1 MDNQRRGLACGVS
14 LSARIS
20 SHSRQADASNRCR
33 TRITVVRRLLRAF
46 GSSRVARARPFPTTP
61 AARRQMKRFLDFL
74 WPLIGLVAVVVSIWL
89 LSKEFKGEAVASQ
102 VWTQFSS
109 ISLAHYSLCILSALL
124 AYAALTWYDRIA
136 LIHLGIRHI
145 PLSFVALCSFTTY
158 ALSHTIGASVFSGA
172 MVRYRAYSTKGLGAG
187 QVAILVAL
195 CSITFGL
202 GVLLIGGL
210 VLILEP
216 QELRRVGGMLP
227 NILTNT
233 TTARLIGIVSLAA
246 VLAYVIG
253 SAMRLPPFTI
263 GRFRVDYP
271 RPAITARQ
279 LIAAPLEL
287 IGAAGILYFALP
299 EAGNPGYVVVLAIF
313 LGAFSAALVS
323 NAPGGAGVFDLL
335 FINALPTIP
344 KTKVL
349 AAVLMF
355 RLFYLLIPLAFA
367 IVVVILFER
376 RRLRQTLHH
385 DLVPGLEPQADR
397 PPVERRSA

>member
-1 MDNQRRGLACGVS
+1 
-14 LSARIS
+14 
-20 SHSRQADASNRCR
+20 
-33 TRITVVRRLLRAF
+33 
-46 GSSRVARARPFPTTP
+46 
-61 AARRQMKRFLDFL
+61 MKRFLEFL
-74 WPLIGLVAVVVSIWL
+74 WPLVGLVAVVVSIWL

-102 VWTQFSS
+102 VWLQLRS
-109 ISLAHYSLCILSALL
+109 ISLGHYGLCVLSAVF
-124 AYAALTWYDRIA
+124 AYAALAWYDRIA

-145 PLSFVALCSFTTY
+145 SLSFVALSSFTTY

-172 MVRYRAYSTKGLGAG
+172 MVRYRAYSTKGLSAG
-187 QVAILVAL
+187 QVALLVAF

-202 GVLLIGGL
+202 GVLLVGGL

-227 NILTNT
+227 NVLTNT
-233 TTARLIGIVSLAA
+233 TTARLIGIVSLLA
-246 VLAYVIG
+246 VIAYVTG
-253 SAMRLPPFTI
+253 SIIRLPAFAI

-279 LIAAPLEL
+279 LLAAPLEL
-287 IGAAGILYFALP
+287 FGAAGILYFALP
-299 EAGNPGYVVVLAIF
+299 EAGNPGYLVVLAIF

-367 IVVVILFER
+367 VIVVILFER

-385 DLVPGLEPQADR
+385 DTAPDLEPQAGAAS
-397 PPVERRSA
+397 VERRSA